1 MERAEGRSCEAP
13 HESLAQDLQL
23 LGEREADAFAE
34 DVVLLERD
42 LVEQAA
48 VDGDERPQR
57 GLAIFVDE
65 RDELVGSAVELAGSV
80 GLEAQNIRP
89 NRGLEAVAVLRQE
102 GRRRELGSGA
112 SEAGEVL

>member
-48 VDGDERPQR
+48 VDGDQRPQR
-57 GLAIFVDE
+57 RLAIFVDE
-65 RDELVGSAVELAGSV
+65 RDELVGGAIQLAGAV
-80 GLEAQNIRP
+80 GLEAQNVRP
-89 NRGLEAVAVLRQE
+89 NRGLEAIAELR
-102 GRRRELGSGA
+102 GVELGGGA
-112 SEAGEVL
+112 S